1 MIQKEEASVLV
12 IEDQEEIQLSAKFLL
27 RKLFPVIDVCNLPS
41 IGFEKL
47 TQRPYDVILLD
58 MNFSRGKTEGEEGL
72 YWLKK
77 LMQSR
82 PETVIVLMTAFGDVE
97 LAIKSIKDGAFDFI
111 LKPWNNTKFCDTL
124 SEALRYSMARKKLKE
139 EIPQP
144 NECVGSS
151 IAWKDVMHKARRVS
165 ETDVH
170 VLITGES
177 GSGKETVANFIHQL
191 SQRNQAP
198 LMMVDLSA
206 IPANQMEIELFG
218 NARGVLKEGNSEHVG
233 YLEKVLEGTLVIH
246 EIGLLSPEL
255 QLKLLNAT
263 REKQF
268 RPTGADGDRSFKA
281 RIIATGNSNLVN
293 MVAKGQFNKELFY
306 ALATIEIAIP
316 ALRERGQDTIELAT
330 YFLRNFR
337 EKYQRGDLQYSET
350 AISAIAKYRW
360 PGNVRE
366 LKQAVERAVILAS
379 DRELEPDDLIV
390 AESGGGTDSEEHL
403 MSLEEVEM
411 SMIKKAL
418 TKHGGVISHAANE
431 LGLTRASLYRRLE
444 KYGL

>member
-1 MIQKEEASVLV
+1 MTPKEEASVLV

-27 RKLFPVIDVCNLPS
+27 RKLFPVIDVCNMPS
-41 IGFEKL
+41 IGLEKL
-47 TQRPYDVILLD
+47 NQRPYDVILLD

-77 LMQSR
+77 LMHTR

-111 LKPWNNTKFCDTL
+111 LKPWNNAKFCDTL

-139 EIPQP
+139 EIPQS
-144 NECVGSS
+144 NEFVGSS
-151 IAWKDVMHKARRVS
+151 IAWKEVMHKAQRVS

-177 GSGKETVANFIHQL
+177 GSGKETVASFIHQH
-191 SQRNQAP
+191 SQRNKAP
-198 LMMVDLSA
+198 MILVDFAA
-206 IPANQMEIELFG
+206 IPAGQMENELFG
-218 NARGVLKEGNSEHVG
+218 CTPGTLNAGNSEYVG
-233 YLEKVLEGTLVIH
+233 YLERALEGTLVIH
-246 EIGLLSPEL
+246 DMGLLSPEL
-255 QLKLLNAT
+255 QLKLWT
-263 REKQF
+263 VIREKQF
-268 RPTGADGDRSFKA
+268 RPIGAEVDRPFKA
-281 RIIATGNSNLVN
+281 RIIATGNSSLVN
-293 MVAKGQFNKELFY
+293 TATKGQFNKELFY

-316 ALRERGQDTIELAT
+316 ALRERGQDTIELAA
-330 YFLRNFR
+330 YFLKNFR
-337 EKYQRGDLQYSET
+337 EKYQRGDLQFSET

-379 DRELEPDDLIV
+379 DSELEPDDLIV